1 MWIIWKDVKLLSDG
15 LAVLF
20 LLTRFF
26 NHELDFPIQ
35 QGDGED
41 IWGSIQR
48 SSSYDPRISPGTPG
62 DVPAT
67 PFQFP
72 RQWHPAKPRTG
83 ASICFQFRFCTVA
96 TICLSSFD
104 FSRLTI
110 PLSKDVESILRTVF
124 HVGSS
129 NFSCQVYW
137 SVFCTYDTFHISNSI
152 RYFWASVCEWVS
164 DWLCVWVSE
173 VSEWGGGRAGGR
185 GGGYRTKNKNPT
197 RQCGELSFYCPHTV
211 WSLLPR

>member
-1 MWIIWKDVKLLSDG
+1 MDHLKRCKTSIRWFRCTAYLN
-15 LAVLF
+15 F
-20 LLTRFF
+20 
-26 NHELDFPIQ
+26 DFSWFISQ
-35 QGDGED
+35 FQFITQGDGED

-83 ASICFQFRFCTVA
+83 TSICFQFRFCTVA
-96 TICLSSFD
+96 TICLSFD
-104 FSRLTI
+104 FSRLTKLHQNI

-152 RYFWASVCEWVS
+152 RYFWASV
-164 DWLCVWVSE
+164 WLMPDPSRWYEPFGESLSRLTVDSKTMSE
-173 VSEWGGGRAGGR
+173 F
-185 GGGYRTKNKNPT
+185 T
-197 RQCGELSFYCPHTV
+197 
-211 WSLLPR
+211 LLN

>member
-1 MWIIWKDVKLLSDG
+1 MLNSM
-15 LAVLF
+15 
-20 LLTRFF
+20 
-26 NHELDFPIQ
+26 

-83 ASICFQFRFCTVA
+83 TSICFQFRFCTVA
-96 TICLSSFD
+96 TICLSFD
-104 FSRLTI
+104 FSRLTKLHQNI
-110 PLSKDVESILRTVF
+110 PLSKDVESIRRTVF

-152 RYFWASVCEWVS
+152 RYFWASV
-164 DWLCVWVSE
+164 WLMPDPSRWYEPFGESLSRLTVDSKTMSE
-173 VSEWGGGRAGGR
+173 F
-185 GGGYRTKNKNPT
+185 T
-197 RQCGELSFYCPHTV
+197 
-211 WSLLPR
+211 LLN